1 MNLGLILQKKNLLK
15 MFKMENLRHFYN
27 FFILFYIFFD
37 QPKIVGGKSQ
47 SFTLIILSGTDSN
60 KLVHNLAMLQQ
71 IC

>member
-1 MNLGLILQKKNLLK
+1 
-15 MFKMENLRHFYN
+15 MFKMENLRHSYN
-27 FFILFYIFFD
+27 FFLLFFFD